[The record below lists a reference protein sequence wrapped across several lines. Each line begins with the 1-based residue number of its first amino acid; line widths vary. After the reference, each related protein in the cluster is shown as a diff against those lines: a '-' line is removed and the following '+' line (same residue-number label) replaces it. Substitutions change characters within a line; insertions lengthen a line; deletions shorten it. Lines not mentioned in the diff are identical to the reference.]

1 MNETVVTVQGAFT
14 AHFPPERATVRV
26 EVSTDGPERG
36 DVFSRATEAA
46 NSIRASVG
54 ELHNPATGP
63 VTEWSSG
70 SVSVFSERPWNN
82 EGAQLPLV
90 FHATIGFSVRFSDF
104 AELARWIEVIAVI
117 EGVVVESV
125 VWSLTPGRETT
136 VTAEVRSRAVKDAV
150 AKATVFA
157 QSIGLGTVRPIALAD
172 PGMLGDQGGGGQ
184 VPLLRAS
191 KATMASNSGLSL
203 KPEDIEITAEV
214 DARFMAS

>member
-26 EVSTDGPERG
+26 EVAIDGPERSEVFRQATDSA
-36 DVFSRATEAA
+36 DVIRE
-46 NSIRASVG
+46 SIIGVFDAG
-54 ELHNPATGP
+54 AGP

-82 EGAQLPLV
+82 DGAQLPLV
-90 FHATIGFSVRFSDF
+90 FHASIGFSVRFSHF
-104 AELARWIEVIAVI
+104 VELARWIEETAVVDGATI
-117 EGVVVESV
+117 ESV
-125 VWSLTPGRETT
+125 IWSLTPGRETT

-157 QSIGLGTVRPIALAD
+157 QSIGLGTVRPVALAD
-172 PGMLGDQGGGGQ
+172 PGMLGDQGGGQ
-184 VPLLRAS
+184 PPSLRAN
-191 KATMASNSGLSL
+191 KTMMAGSPGLSL